1 MKKRIIAIILMCT
14 CFVGVGMST
23 PVYVSAESNETVSYT
38 TQDLCTCI
46 DKIDKMES
54 IMNKIDKEYEK
65 ASNDGDK
72 FKCKNCIVEYSLV
85 TDALVNYA
93 EKYYSRDLVK
103 QIQEWQNKLTAK
115 LKEVEDKVTKVY
127 WENGGGSGA
136 ALDIPRMQCEVYKSR
151 CYELINIY
159 KQNKDKADE
168 SEITTCDKKLYD
180 DKTKTGFKYVGN
192 NECVY
197 YDNGRMLIH
206 EWKEFDDGYRYFN
219 KNGLMAHDDRFSGIK
234 VNSQGIAVG
243 NNNSLNVTSF
253 VPGFDTNEDLKFITH
268 TCRVF
273 DIPYEISYE
282 DTYNKSNDCKI
293 SRCEFYNTDME
304 MYGYNGGYDEEID
317 GIMDIRI
324 YKYSDRLKLME

>member
-103 QIQEWQNKLTAK
+103 QIQEGQNKLTAK

-219 KNGLMAHDDRFSGIK
+219 KNGLMAHD
-234 VNSQGIAVG
+234 
-243 NNNSLNVTSF
+243 
-253 VPGFDTNEDLKFITH
+253 IT
-268 TCRVF
+268 
-273 DIPYEISYE
+273 
-282 DTYNKSNDCKI
+282 
-293 SRCEFYNTDME
+293 
-304 MYGYNGGYDEEID
+304 ID
-317 GIMDIRI
+317 GYYLNSSGAWVGSSSVNMGDKILGRWYGLYMDRSVPDSITKNTICGNVYNIVEDRGDSLI
-324 YKYSDRLKLME
+324 IDVYYNDGTSDRHMIHYIDENTMTMYLYNNYTKIYT